1 MSKPITDM
9 TRQVNSWNTK
19 RYDYNRAGFIT
30 RKTDEHNQATQY
42 QYDELNRFIQIKY
55 PDNRAEVFTYD
66 PMGNIIAKSSS
77 NESVRYN
84 YNKAHQL
91 VSTGD
96 ARFDYDLNGNM
107 VKKTINGGTS
117 LYRYDDLSRLREII
131 LPDGQKIDYA
141 YSPLGQRV
149 LQTDKKGQ
157 THFIFDGDNPI
168 ANLDHNLR
176 IKTLNTFGP
185 GFDEFLAEESA
196 GKMRY
201 YHQNPLGSVIA
212 SSDKAGAQTSQI
224 EYEPFG
230 KPVMVSGVLP
240 PSSFTGRPYDS
251 ETGLT
256 HFKFRDYDPTVGR
269 FIQQEPLGLWVA
281 WENSY
286 AYASNNPINMI
297 DMYGLLGT
305 LGWFA
310 AIGTVAII
318 AAPLVA
324 AYVVGGTAAYVAGI
338 VVATSAAT
346 NALGDMKQ
354 DEMRGRDSDTM
365 ARNAFIGA
373 ATGATSAAIGV
384 ATGSPAAGA
393 AAGAALGALDAG
405 LTGNSPGWGAASG
418 AVSGIAGGFAGSGAA
433 RAVGNLG
440 TEETVQAAEAL
451 GGAAVSSVLDYVGAI
466 VQETGPMFVEN
477 QIKKE
482 EKRTQSISETEIS
495 TWCLE

>member
-1 MSKPITDM
+1 
-9 TRQVNSWNTK
+9 
-19 RYDYNRAGFIT
+19 
-30 RKTDEHNQATQY
+30 
-42 QYDELNRFIQIKY
+42 
-55 PDNRAEVFTYD
+55 
-66 PMGNIIAKSSS
+66 
-77 NESVRYN
+77 
-84 YNKAHQL
+84 
-91 VSTGD
+91 
-96 ARFDYDLNGNM
+96 
-107 VKKTINGGTS
+107 
-117 LYRYDDLSRLREII
+117 
-131 LPDGQKIDYA
+131 
-141 YSPLGQRV
+141 
-149 LQTDKKGQ
+149 
-157 THFIFDGDNPI
+157 
-168 ANLDHNLR
+168 
-176 IKTLNTFGP
+176 
-185 GFDEFLAEESA
+185 
-196 GKMRY
+196 
-201 YHQNPLGSVIA
+201 
-212 SSDKAGAQTSQI
+212 
-224 EYEPFG
+224 
-230 KPVMVSGVLP
+230 
-240 PSSFTGRPYDS
+240 
-251 ETGLT
+251 
-256 HFKFRDYDPTVGR
+256 
-269 FIQQEPLGLWVA
+269 
-281 WENSY
+281 
-286 AYASNNPINMI
+286 
-297 DMYGLLGT
+297 MYGLLGT